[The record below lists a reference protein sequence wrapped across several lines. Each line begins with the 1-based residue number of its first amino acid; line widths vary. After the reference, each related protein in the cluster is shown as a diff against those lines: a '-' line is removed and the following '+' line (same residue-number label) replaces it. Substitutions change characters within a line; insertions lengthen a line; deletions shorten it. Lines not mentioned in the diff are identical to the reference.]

1 MFHYES
7 AQNGEESG
15 ITLNPDCTGPAVDAR
30 NMWDTHGQR
39 SKNQRAESVGLPQL
53 VWRSI
58 VARTSTEERIKRLKS
73 HLEQENPALA
83 EGVEYFRELDAVARK
98 LGFMSADD
106 SYATHISWWPV
117 VAVMG
122 TFSAGKS
129 TFLNEYLGQSL
140 QRTGNQAV
148 DDKFT
153 VICYGENEE
162 PMQLPGMAL
171 DSDPRFPF
179 YRISESIES
188 QTEGEGRRIDSYLQ
202 LKTCNAEVLRGKILI
217 DSPGFDADKQRTE
230 TLLITDHIMGLSDL
244 VLVFFDARHP
254 EPGAMGDTL
263 QHLVAN
269 TINRPDSDKFLYI
282 LNQIDNTV
290 REDNPEEVVAA
301 WQRAMA
307 QSGLTAGRFYRIYSE
322 HAAAPI
328 ADEQIRERMR
338 AKRDE
343 DLADI
348 KSRIQQ
354 LDVDRAYRISAQL
367 EQSGKHLRDVLVPEL
382 IEARKLWFKRARWL
396 NAVVFGAIFIGFA
409 FWSLSTG
416 AWNGLVFTP
425 LATFAPTTQ
434 LLLSAAVMVAL
445 VILYSRLRLMAG
457 RSVLRKLQRDA
468 RPAEDARRVA
478 MAFEKNLEAFWPS
491 MSPGRPSGWSGRTR
505 RKLDNLIASADVMV
519 QKLNDRFTRPSG
531 TP

>member
-1 MFHYES
+1 M
-7 AQNGEESG
+7 
-15 ITLNPDCTGPAVDAR
+15 
-30 NMWDTHGQR
+30 
-39 SKNQRAESVGLPQL
+39 
-53 VWRSI
+53 
-58 VARTSTEERIKRLKS
+58 ARTSTEERIKRLKS

-83 EGVEYFRELDAVARK
+83 EGVEHFRELDAVARK

-117 VAVMG
+117 VAVLG

-129 TFLNEYLGQSL
+129 TFLNEYLGQTL

-153 VICYGENEE
+153 VICYGDNAE
-162 PMQLPGMAL
+162 PSQLPGMAL

-179 YRISESIES
+179 YRISQSIES
-188 QTEGEGRRIDSYLQ
+188 QAEGEGRRIDSYLQ
-202 LKTCNAEVLRGKILI
+202 LKTCNAEVLRGKIFI

-269 TINRPDSDKFLYI
+269 TINRQDSDKFLYI

-322 HAAAPI
+322 EAAAPI
-328 ADEQIRERMR
+328 EDVQIRERMR

-343 DLADI
+343 DLRDI
-348 KSRIQQ
+348 NARIQQ

-367 EQSGKHLRDVLVPEL
+367 EHSGKHLRDVLVPEL
-382 IEARKLWFKRARWL
+382 IEARKSWFKRARWL
-396 NAVVFGAIFIGFA
+396 NAVVFGALIIGFA
-409 FWSLSTG
+409 FWSISAG
-416 AWNGLVFTP
+416 AWSGFTFTP
-425 LATFAPTTQ
+425 LTTFAPTTQ
-434 LLLSAAVMVAL
+434 LLIGAAVIAVL
-445 VILYSRLRLMAG
+445 GLLYSQLRRMAG
-457 RSVLRKLQRDA
+457 RSVLRKLQRDD
-468 RPAEDARRVA
+468 RTGDDAKRVA
-478 MAFEKNLEAFWPS
+478 MAFEKNLDAWWTS
-491 MSPGRPSGWSGRTR
+491 MSPGHPVGWSGRTR
-505 RKLDNLIASADVMV
+505 RKLDNLIASADVLV

>member
-1 MFHYES
+1 M
-7 AQNGEESG
+7 
-15 ITLNPDCTGPAVDAR
+15 
-30 NMWDTHGQR
+30 
-39 SKNQRAESVGLPQL
+39 
-53 VWRSI
+53 
-58 VARTSTEERIKRLKS
+58 ARTSTEERIKRLKS

-98 LGFMSADD
+98 LGFMSDDD

-129 TFLNEYLGQSL
+129 TFLNEYLGQTL

-153 VICYGENEE
+153 VICYGDNEE

-179 YRISESIES
+179 YRISESIEA
-188 QTEGEGRRIDSYLQ
+188 QAQGEGRRIDSYLQ
-202 LKTCNAEVLRGKILI
+202 LKTCNSEILRGKIFI

-230 TLLITDHIMGLSDL
+230 TLLIADHIMGLSDL

-269 TINRPDSDKFLYI
+269 TINRQDSDKFLYI
-282 LNQIDNTV
+282 LNQIDNTA

-322 HAAAPI
+322 DAAAPI
-328 ADEQIRERMR
+328 ADDQIRERMR
-338 AKRDE
+338 EKRDE
-343 DLADI
+343 DMRDI
-348 KSRIQQ
+348 NNRVRQ

-367 EQSGKHLRDVLVPEL
+367 ESGAKHLRDVLVPEL
-382 IEARKLWFKRARWL
+382 IEARKSWFKRARWL
-396 NAVVFGAIFIGFA
+396 NVVVFGAILVGFV

-416 AWNGLVFTP
+416 AWDGVVFTP
-425 LATFAPTTQ
+425 LATLAPSTQ
-434 LLLSAAVMVAL
+434 LLVSAALIAAL
-445 VILYSRLRLMAG
+445 TILYSRLRLMAG

-468 RPAEDARRVA
+468 RPGEDAKRVA
-478 MAFEKNLEAFWPS
+478 MAFEKNLEAWWTS
-491 MSPGRPSGWSGRTR
+491 MSPGRPYGWSDHTR
-505 RKLDNLIASADVMV
+505 RKLDNLIASADVLV